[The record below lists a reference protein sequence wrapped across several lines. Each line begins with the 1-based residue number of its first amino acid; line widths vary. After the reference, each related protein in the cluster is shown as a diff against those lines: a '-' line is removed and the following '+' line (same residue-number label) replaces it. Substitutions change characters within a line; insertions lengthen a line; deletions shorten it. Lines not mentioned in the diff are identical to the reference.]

1 MPRSA
6 EPRGREWPL
15 LAAMWARPEAQRKR
29 LAPARSERSAA
40 WLPQAVR
47 PAASKP
53 LVALWKP
60 VAEQPVVACWRP
72 AVARLEALVA
82 AWLQPRAAV

>member
-1 MPRSA
+1 MPRSG

-29 LAPARSERSAA
+29 LAPALSERS
-40 WLPQAVR
+40 
-47 PAASKP
+47 AASKP
-53 LVALWKP
+53 LVAESVLVALRKP